1 MRIDFSPRLVAGLT
15 LLGVVTLAQ
24 PATRMLY
31 AGESVMSERPASV
44 PGSAERQVIQPS
56 VFPDTGLPYSPGIL
70 VGDTLYLS
78 GQLGRD
84 PETAT
89 LVPGGIEAETR
100 QALENLGEVL
110 HAAGMD
116 YQHVVSVTAFLA
128 DFADFPKFNE
138 VYREVFTKD
147 PPARATVQVA
157 GLNLGARVEIQM
169 IAAKPLVPETSA
181 DRHSGSKPGRPVA
194 TRTNSLADR

>member
-1 MRIDFSPRLVAGLT
+1 MHIELNPRLMATVIFFSLVS
-15 LLGVVTLAQ
+15 LGP
-24 PATRMLY
+24 PASRTSS
-31 AGESVMSERPASV
+31 AGESATSEQPT
-44 PGSAERQVIQPS
+44 SAQRQVIRPEI
-56 VFPDTGLPYSPGIL
+56 FPETGLPYSPGIL
-70 VGDTLYLS
+70 VGGTLYLS

-84 PETAT
+84 PETAR
-89 LVPGGIEAETR
+89 LVPGGVEAETR

-116 YQHVVSVTAFLA
+116 YRDVVSVTAFLA

-138 VYREVFTKD
+138 VYREVFSED

-169 IAAKPLVPETSA
+169 IAAKPAAEAATA
-181 DRHSGSKPGRPVA
+181 RREAGRPSG
-194 TRTNSLADR
+194 REPWSSR